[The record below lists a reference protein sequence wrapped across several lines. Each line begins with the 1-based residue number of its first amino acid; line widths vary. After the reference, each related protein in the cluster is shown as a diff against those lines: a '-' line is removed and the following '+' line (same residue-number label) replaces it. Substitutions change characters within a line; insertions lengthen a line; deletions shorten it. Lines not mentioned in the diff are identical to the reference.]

1 MLTAA
6 QELCVVSPDQATLL
20 GSPIGSIN
28 SAMRSK
34 VNTLKTIGSRIHHL
48 HAQDAA
54 FCLLHHAYSIP
65 KMLYILCSSPYFL
78 SSQLE
83 EFNHLQRSILSDSA
97 NIDLVNNNSA
107 WAQALLPVQSGG
119 LGIRCAVQLA
129 TSAFLASAAG
139 SSDLIHQILP
149 PQLHDTPCSANN
161 NALNFWSQGHTK
173 PPPPTPTCCQLALLI
188 TYQLLV
194 EI

>member
-1 MLTAA
+1 
-6 QELCVVSPDQATLL
+6 
-20 GSPIGSIN
+20 
-28 SAMRSK
+28 
-34 VNTLKTIGSRIHHL
+34 
-48 HAQDAA
+48 
-54 FCLLHHAYSIP
+54 
-65 KMLYILCSSPYFL
+65 MLYILRSSPCFL

-161 NALNFWSQGHTK
+161 NTLNFWSQEHTK